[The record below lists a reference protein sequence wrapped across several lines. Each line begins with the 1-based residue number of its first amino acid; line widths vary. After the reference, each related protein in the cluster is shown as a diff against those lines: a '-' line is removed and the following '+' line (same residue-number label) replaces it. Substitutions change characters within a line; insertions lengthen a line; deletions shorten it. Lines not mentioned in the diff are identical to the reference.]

1 MHDMKANAL
10 LRALM
15 LTTTA
20 VATLTLGGCGGGKPK
35 IDQNHLCVFSDEASA
50 KKNCHT
56 GDVALYAP
64 STFGNEQLP
73 LMMIA
78 GYCDTNAPIQFN
90 KGGFVCRY
98 DSVRAA
104 QLDKAIGN

>member
-1 MHDMKANAL
+1 MNTFFHAL
-10 LRALM
+10 V
-15 LTTTA
+15 LTATA
-20 VATLTLGGCGGGKPK
+20 AATLALGGCGGGQPK
-35 IDQNHLCVFSDEASA
+35 TDQSHLCVFSDAASA
-50 KKNCHT
+50 KKSCHT

-73 LMMIA
+73 LLMIA

-90 KGGFVCRY
+90 NGGFVCRF
-98 DSVRAA
+98 DSERAA